1 MIPLT
6 VSGLLLANHLVQL
19 NHKAVHSLKVSFL
32 KSMLHFRFELLHSSF
47 EPEPWGISWSA
58 SAACHGTSH
67 QLHHGNVHLTQ
78 KRSSSKRRITVRS
91 RMERPNTDRA
101 SPKDQ
106 IAEVAVQLYPIRF
119 QKECST
125 MRQCS
130 SFTRQLQRPWNH
142 PDKNMERTE
151 VYADVFK
158 HLQRF
163 KPYGCKSNYKVRN
176 KVRDHTSVPHL

>member
-47 EPEPWGISWSA
+47 EPEPWGNSWSA

-78 KRSSSKRRITVRS
+78 KRSSSKRRITK
-91 RMERPNTDRA
+91 E
-101 SPKDQ
+101 KQ
-106 IAEVAVQLYPIRF
+106 F
-119 QKECST
+119 QKEDHSEAKNVAAKHRQGFSQGSDCRGGSST
-125 MRQCS
+125 VSHKVPARVLHHEAVLILHEAIAEAMEPPRQKYGEDGGLRRGVQ
-130 SFTRQLQRPWNH
+130 TPAALQAIWVQV
-142 PDKNMERTE
+142 K
-151 VYADVFK
+151 
-158 HLQRF
+158 L
-163 KPYGCKSNYKVRN
+163 
-176 KVRDHTSVPHL
+176 